1 MPGMLLSIDLKI
13 RWTEMFLKQITAPS
27 TPGEKSISRNEMPC
41 DAAPKFI
48 TKLSCLTIY
57 V

>member
-27 TPGEKSISRNEMPC
+27 TPGEKAFQEM
-41 DAAPKFI
+41 K
-48 TKLSCLTIY
+48 CL
-57 V
+57 VMQHQNLLPN